1 MTRAELDKFLAAPR
15 NAIVA
20 VNRPGAAPQ
29 VTPVWYAWD
38 GATFRFSTT
47 RGRAKYI
54 NIKRDPA
61 ISLIVDDIAS
71 HTYVM
76 ATGRASIIEEN
87 IATLTR
93 PILEKYIPADRLQ
106 QSIEML
112 MKEDR
117 VLVVLRPEKLIVN
130 GQMLADPSD
139 APGA

>member
-1 MTRAELDKFLAAPR
+1 MTRTELDKFLAAPR

-38 GATFRFSTT
+38 GTTFRFSTT

-61 ISLIVDDIAS
+61 ISLIVDDVAS
-71 HTYVM
+71 HTYVV
-76 ATGRASIIEEN
+76 ATGQASIVEEN
-87 IATLTR
+87 IAALTR
-93 PILEKYIPADRLQ
+93 PILEKYIPADRLE

-112 MKEDR
+112 LKEDR
-117 VLVVLRPEKLIVN
+117 VLIELRPEKLVAN
-130 GQMLADPSD
+130 GKALAD
-139 APGA
+139 